1 MPKTMPRMT
10 KEGEERLRTALDDV
24 VDLVNDGKDPDDA
37 IVKVATDRS
46 IPPGHVSLM
55 VAAYNT
61 GRTTRHR
68 ESHSSL
74 LEKSAD
80 FPIAD
85 APSIL
90 DRLYP
95 SRVKSA
101 AAIEHESGVH
111 ITYSLSP
118 GWYTRA
124 TRESGMEKAAAATDW
139 RMVDKSVPLYPTVH
153 DEETGERIKTA
164 RQKAGQAED
173 QDRMEAARI
182 QNQIMAG
189 FAKLADYF
197 ATPGSLVLADI
208 RENVETLFGKEG
220 VAVINQLRRTRP
232 NLVKQAATGRFHST
246 MGEPYSTVSRLVDLA
261 GRLHHVVA
269 GNEKR
274 AADRTAALEVA
285 ERPFFVPAQRVS
297 LLDPLP
303 LPGTEK
309 AADDSF
315 WPNFNALIAR
325 DYTEPMM
332 SHLAPT
338 DKDKLVEKQLRAIGT
353 PEHEQQLRDVQTRA
367 MLEDMLSHDPVIS
380 GHHRDEV
387 LGAFNDVSQLAPRAS
402 QQPLLMNALLR
413 KRLQQGS
420 IDPFEVGDLVKT
432 EQGLSDIGTI
442 PDTTNGGAPGE
453 KSDTIIQRT
462 GLTGTRRKPPTFL
475 PVRLSPAVLWV
486 GSSRRPRAVRPSG

>member
-24 VDLVNDGKDPDDA
+24 VDLVNDGQDPDDA

-74 LEKSAD
+74 LDKAAD

-95 SRVKSA
+95 SSVKSA
-101 AAIEHESGVH
+101 AAIERESGVH

-118 GWYTRA
+118 GWYARA

-139 RMVDKSVPLYPTVH
+139 RMVDRSVPLYPTVR
-153 DEETGERIKTA
+153 DEEAGERVKLA

-197 ATPGSLVLADI
+197 AMPGSLVLADI

-246 MGEPYSTVSRLVDLA
+246 MGEPYSTVSHLVDLA
-261 GRLHHVVA
+261 GRLRHVVV

-274 AADRTAALEVA
+274 AAERTAALEVA
-285 ERPFFVPAQRVS
+285 ERPFAPTPRVS

-325 DYTEPMM
+325 DVTEPMM
-332 SHLAPT
+332 EHLRPT
-338 DKDKLVEKQLRAIGT
+338 DKDKLVEKQLRSIAT
-353 PEHEQQLRDVQTRA
+353 PEHEQQLRDIKTRA
-367 MLEDMLSHDPVIS
+367 MLEDMLTHDPVLS

-420 IDPFEVGDLVKT
+420 LDPFDAGDIVKT
-432 EQGLSDIGTI
+432 EKGLMET
-442 PDTTNGGAPGE
+442 GGVPLPPGGV
-453 KSDTIIQRT
+453 KKRDS
-462 GLTGTRRKPPTFL
+462 
-475 PVRLSPAVLWV
+475 SSSVL
-486 GSSRRPRAVRPSG
+486 A